1 MLSRRSIDMMLD
13 LIENR
18 VACMQVIDRED
29 HRQLAILTQARKE
42 ILSLS
47 AQVKREAN
55 SKTNK
60 NQRIRRHPPFTAPRG
75 RPCNVLWDL
84 PRRRAT
90 RGCRRHSDILYC
102 GRMYPNDMF

>member
-42 ILSLS
+42 ILTLS
-47 AQVKREAN
+47 AQVKREDR
-55 SKTNK
+55 SKPRT
-60 NQRIRRHPPFTAPRG
+60 HDTSHAMPSAPLG
-75 RPCNVLWDL
+75 VQVSLAD
-84 PRRRAT
+84 A
-90 RGCRRHSDILYC
+90 IAAA
-102 GRMYPNDMF
+102 

>member
-42 ILSLS
+42 ILSL
-47 AQVKREAN
+47 AQTIKREERAKPRVSVEAPIEHLPQPAN
-55 SKTNK
+55 NASQVSASQVN
-60 NQRIRRHPPFTAPRG
+60 G
-75 RPCNVLWDL
+75 V
-84 PRRRAT
+84 RALAEA
-90 RGCRRHSDILYC
+90 IAAA
-102 GRMYPNDMF
+102 

>member
-42 ILSLS
+42 ILSL
-47 AQVKREAN
+47 AQTIKREERAKPRVVVETPIEHLPQP
-55 SKTNK
+55 S
-60 NQRIRRHPPFTAPRG
+60 TAAG
-75 RPCNVLWDL
+75 QVNGV
-84 PRRRAT
+84 RALAEA
-90 RGCRRHSDILYC
+90 IAAA
-102 GRMYPNDMF
+102 

>member
-47 AQVKREAN
+47 AQVKREDRGKSRPHDA
-55 SKTNK
+55 
-60 NQRIRRHPPFTAPRG
+60 APAMTSAPVG
-75 RPCNVLWDL
+75 VPVSL
-84 PRRRAT
+84 AAA
-90 RGCRRHSDILYC
+90 IAAA
-102 GRMYPNDMF
+102 

>member
-42 ILSLS
+42 ILSL
-47 AQVKREAN
+47 AQTIKREDRAKPRVAVEAPIEHMPQPAN
-55 SKTNK
+55 
-60 NQRIRRHPPFTAPRG
+60 APSQVAG
-75 RPCNVLWDL
+75 VHAL
-84 PRRRAT
+84 AAA
-90 RGCRRHSDILYC
+90 IAAA
-102 GRMYPNDMF
+102 

>member
-47 AQVKREAN
+47 AQVKREDR
-55 SKTNK
+55 SK
-60 NQRIRRHPPFTAPRG
+60 PRS
-75 RPCNVLWDL
+75 LD
-84 PRRRAT
+84 AT
-90 RGCRRHSDILYC
+90 PTMSSTPVGVPVSLAEAIAAA
-102 GRMYPNDMF
+102 

>member
-47 AQVKREAN
+47 AQVKREDRGKPR
-55 SKTNK
+55 SLD
-60 NQRIRRHPPFTAPRG
+60 TAPTMSSTPIG
-75 RPCNVLWDL
+75 VPVSL
-84 PRRRAT
+84 AEA
-90 RGCRRHSDILYC
+90 IAAA
-102 GRMYPNDMF
+102 

>member
-42 ILSLS
+42 ILSL
-47 AQVKREAN
+47 AQTIKREERA
-55 SKTNK
+55 KP
-60 NQRIRRHPPFTAPRG
+60 RVAVEAPIEH
-75 RPCNVLWDL
+75 L
-84 PRRRAT
+84 PQPASAAGSVNGVRALAEA
-90 RGCRRHSDILYC
+90 IAAA
-102 GRMYPNDMF
+102 

>member
-42 ILSLS
+42 ILSL
-47 AQVKREAN
+47 AQTIKREDRAKTRVAVEAQIEHLPQAAN
-55 SKTNK
+55 ASGQVN
-60 NQRIRRHPPFTAPRG
+60 G
-75 RPCNVLWDL
+75 V
-84 PRRRAT
+84 RALAEA
-90 RGCRRHSDILYC
+90 IAAA
-102 GRMYPNDMF
+102 

>member
-1 MLSRRSIDMMLD
+1 MLSKRSIDMLLD

-47 AQVKREAN
+47 AAIKHREHSR
-55 SKTNK
+55 SKS
-60 NQRIRRHPPFTAPRG
+60 P
-75 RPCNVLWDL
+75 NVHVSPLV
-84 PRRRAT
+84 
-90 RGCRRHSDILYC
+90 
-102 GRMYPNDMF
+102 